1 MTSPHRRW
9 MCPCQFVC
17 VAGQGEGAQAG
28 GRDGLSGTPVHQVA
42 PRNGGSNPSQ
52 PPQRIPGDWQPSER
66 KTRHRHKKKKKKA
79 LGCCEEEMEEACASL
94 ETCCRVPLEK
104 LTLAHSRRLV
114 ERRTQYVARYL
125 DEVLIPCHVPLE
137 TLTLAQRLSLVE
149 RRVQDV
155 ARYLDEV
162 LIPCPVPLERLTL
175 ADSLRLVE
183 RRIQYVARQLDEVLI
198 PPCVMTFSVSQFS
211 YSSVD
216 SITSFLRI
224 STSFSLR
231 EASVAR
237 SEPLYHTRE
246 IMAVTSWEGS
256 THPIQDQPLPRPAV
270 HSRRDRRERITGL
283 DQTSAHALDFNIR
296 QNHLQSQLG
305 APTAYTEWLA
315 RAIPNATALRP
326 PDRGPRVKFNV
337 SRVPFRSLEV
347 REELYCHCHTKRLQ
361 HEQGL
366 PLTPQKPHTAL
377 LPPTPQIRIPGE
389 PLLGEHETKQQWEL
403 SPDQPRCG
411 FPAKVPKPMRSDASP
426 QCAEEIQEPCVCPS
440 GSLPQNAPSIRKS
453 PDAILARLVPTAVVK
468 LQDHVAQKC
477 LEMQMKAFPK
487 IVRES
492 PRNAPLLRETALPG
506 PLCPPGEPG
515 KHRPAAFPTLGQQP
529 AHPMELHLSP
539 KHLVMQWGL
548 LTLDPESPENLPHA
562 IPAMGAGVEFSEM
575 QTDFLL
581 DEVRENLG
589 WHLQRKKLQQEWGLP
604 DAVCQSLR
612 AFLPPVPK
620 LSSLKAMPEVEVVPI
635 LGELPFLGGDVKKQ
649 LAFHIIK
656 MQVQQRWGLP
666 MRIQDSRRSFMS
678 PSPEERGQLSHPT
691 CGGTAT
697 PYLSPFQLCS
707 KKAPSIQL
715 PLRAPS
721 KRWLEDGHA
730 LPTDRRQQMARSY
743 SWKHPVA
750 VASKGSP
757 DHHSALQTGKQS
769 TSSSCSTRPP
779 TPVEDT
785 TMETGSSD
793 GTAGNQTNPDRCTLP
808 AGVDLTSPPPGTAL
822 RETLAAILYVDRSEL
837 RKPLPSLSDTKGT
850 EEKLELHMER
860 KVISREGSCL
870 RPEAQAGE
878 SRTDLPRTQCHQV
891 APEAPGSGQLPRSIL
906 DSLIAGQAAHDLK
919 IKHLMEMLSS
929 SRPLAGHVS
938 VCQLCRKALRGKM
951 KGKKTQEETQESAEL
966 HGLRDIPA
974 PHGFDGTVNS
984 KLFRDQQP
992 IRVCKKCGKV
1002 LQKRPAGSA
1011 GADLPRTSH
1020 GIPQRWTPGDST
1032 ASSNHNKMPVVW
1044 LLLADRSKRQDGMG
1058 KRAPPKQLKMVSIA
1072 TSTTGLSQAGEKATG
1087 SPDASPPKPPK
1098 ASRARTSSPSRNK
1111 VPVLKRILVCLK
1123 ETFSKL
1129 QKKVKSQMSKDSRS
1143 RTPDPKFTKPPF

>member
-1 MTSPHRRW
+1 ME
-9 MCPCQFVC
+9 
-17 VAGQGEGAQAG
+17 AA
-28 GRDGLSGTPVHQVA
+28 
-42 PRNGGSNPSQ
+42 SQ
-52 PPQRIPGDWQPSER
+52 R

-79 LGCCEEEMEEACASL
+79 LGHLEEEMEEACASL

-125 DEVLIPCHVPLE
+125 DEVLIP
-137 TLTLAQRLSLVE
+137 
-149 RRVQDV
+149 
-155 ARYLDEV
+155 
-162 LIPCPVPLERLTL
+162 
-175 ADSLRLVE
+175 
-183 RRIQYVARQLDEVLI
+183 
-198 PPCVMTFSVSQFS
+198 PCVMTFSVSQFS
-211 YSSVD
+211 YSSVE
-216 SITSFLRI
+216 SITSFLQI
-224 STSFSLR
+224 STSFTLR

-237 SEPLYHTRE
+237 SEPLYNTRE
-246 IMAVTSWEGS
+246 IMAVTGWEGS

-270 HSRRDRRERITGL
+270 HSRRDRREQITGL
-283 DQTSAHALDFNIR
+283 DQMSAHGLDFSIR
-296 QNHLQSQLG
+296 HNHLQSQLG

-315 RAIPNATALRP
+315 RMIPNATALRP

-337 SRVPFRSLEV
+337 SRVPFRSHEV
-347 REELYCHCHTKRLQ
+347 REELYLHTKKLQ

-377 LPPTPQIRIPGE
+377 LPPTPQICIPGE

-403 SPDQPRCG
+403 STDQPKCG

-426 QCAEEIQEPCVCPS
+426 QCAEEIREPCVCPS
-440 GSLPQNAPSIRKS
+440 GSLPQNTPSIIES

-477 LEMQMKAFPK
+477 LEIQMKAFPK

-529 AHPMELHLSP
+529 AHPRELHLSP
-539 KHLVMQWGL
+539 KHLLMQWAL
-548 LTLDPESPENLPHA
+548 LTLDPEPPANLPHA
-562 IPAMGAGVEFSEM
+562 IPAMGTGVEFSEM

-604 DAVCQSLR
+604 DAVCQSLW

-666 MRIQDSRRSFMS
+666 MRIQDSRRSLES
-678 PSPEERGQLSHPT
+678 PSPEERGRLSRPT

-707 KKAPSIQL
+707 KKPPSIQL

-730 LPTDRRQQMARSY
+730 LPTNRRQQMARSY
-743 SWKHPVA
+743 SWKHPGA
-750 VASKGSP
+750 VASKGEESP
-757 DHHSALQTGKQS
+757 DHRSVSQTGKRS

-779 TPVEDT
+779 TPVHDT

-793 GTAGNQTNPDRCTLP
+793 GTAGNQTNPDHCTLP

-822 RETLAAILYVDRSEL
+822 RETLAAILHVDRSEL
-837 RKPLPSLSDTKGT
+837 RKSLPSLSDTKGT

-870 RPEAQAGE
+870 RPGAQAGE
-878 SRTDLPRTQCHQV
+878 SRADLPRTQCHQV
-891 APEAPGSGQLPRSIL
+891 APEAPGSEQLPRSIL

-919 IKHLMEMLSS
+919 IKDMMEMLSS
-929 SRPLAGHVS
+929 SRPLASHVS
-938 VCQLCRKALRGKM
+938 VCHLCRKAHRGKM
-951 KGKKTQEETQESAEL
+951 K
-966 HGLRDIPA
+966 DIPA

-1020 GIPQRWTPGDST
+1020 GLPQRWTPGDCT

-1044 LLLADRSKRQDGMG
+1044 LLSADRSKRRDGMG
-1058 KRAPPKQLKMVSIA
+1058 KRAPTKQLKMVSIA

-1111 VPVLKRILVCLK
+1111 VPVLKRIFMCLK
-1123 ETFSKL
+1123 QTFSKL